1 MNIYICIYIYLY
13 TCIYIYV
20 YLMILWKNWDGLTV
34 LCSLIH
40 KMLQFLGR
48 QATREKQ
55 DNNPQN
61 QRGFTRENSSVL
73 METIWKARWCFSG
86 EISSFFLVFFF
97 FQIFDFWDFRVGR
110 SGLLLMGK
118 DAWWFWWFEIGDMM
132 WILLFFTGIIHMG
145 YV

>member
-1 MNIYICIYIYLY
+1 
-13 TCIYIYV
+13 
-20 YLMILWKNWDGLTV
+20 MILWKNWDGLTV

-61 QRGFTRENSSVL
+61 QRGFTREKLIGFDGNH
-73 METIWKARWCFSG
+73 MESQMV
-86 EISSFFLVFFF
+86 FFWRNLKFLSCFF

-118 DAWWFWWFEIGDMM
+118 DAW
-132 WILLFFTGIIHMG
+132 
-145 YV
+145 

>member
-1 MNIYICIYIYLY
+1 
-13 TCIYIYV
+13 
-20 YLMILWKNWDGLTV
+20 MILWKNWDGLTV

-97 FQIFDFWDFRVGR
+97 QIFDFWDFRVGR

-118 DAWWFWWFEIGDMM
+118 DAW
-132 WILLFFTGIIHMG
+132 
-145 YV
+145 